1 MSLKYL
7 LDTNII
13 SELMRPVPNPIIIK
27 KIELCK
33 EKIATAST
41 VIHELLYGGFRL
53 PESKKR
59 KAFLDYINYSV
70 LNLPIFAYESR
81 AAQCHAIERAR
92 LSKIGKTLAFA
103 DGQIASITSSNDL
116 ILVTNNVADFQ
127 YFENLEIE
135 NWFESGDNPW

>member
-13 SELMRPVPNPIIIK
+13 SELMRPVPNPIIVK

-33 EKIATAST
+33 EEIATAS
-41 VIHELLYGGFRL
+41 IIIYELLYGGLRL
-53 PESKKR
+53 PESKRR
-59 KAFLDYINYSV
+59 KAFLDYINGSV
-70 LNLPIFAYESR
+70 VDLPIFGYESR

-135 NWFESGDNPW
+135 NWFESGDNP